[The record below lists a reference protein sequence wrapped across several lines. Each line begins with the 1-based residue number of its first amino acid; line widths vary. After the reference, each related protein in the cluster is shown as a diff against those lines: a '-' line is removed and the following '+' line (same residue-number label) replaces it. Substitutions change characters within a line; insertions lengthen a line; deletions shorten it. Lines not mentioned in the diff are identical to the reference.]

1 MLTTQDSNLYTFS
14 GPDALAGRVDGLVEA
29 YVPDMNDPIERLLA
43 RYAQAESAS
52 QTGTLTFFKC
62 LGATKP

>member
-29 YVPDMNDPIERLLA
+29 MCRI
-43 RYAQAESAS
+43 
-52 QTGTLTFFKC
+52 
-62 LGATKP
+62 

>member
-1 MLTTQDSNLYTFS
+1 
-14 GPDALAGRVDGLVEA
+14 
-29 YVPDMNDPIERLLA
+29 MNDPIERLLA